1 MVVTFFIIVAFTF
14 TFYMTFY
21 LKKNA
26 KNINPKKN
34 KFDEFVDKDIG
45 YPWSMSS
52 KRKEAFNTELKK
64 RKG

>member
-1 MVVTFFIIVAFTF
+1 
-14 TFYMTFY
+14 MTFY